1 MCRGTYIS
9 YLKTE
14 TPIFYCLLFLEEY
27 INPQVNKIVNK
38 NTVDYHHSPSELTS
52 TMHPLIFLWTP
63 LGFIALEYISIFCQ
77 TSIFHHECEKSYGV
91 KITERLICD
100 SKNWICLY
108 LLMLPSKTLP
118 QAEGN

>member
-52 TMHPLIFLWTP
+52 TIHPLIFLWTP

-91 KITERLICD
+91 KIPERLICD
-100 SKNWICLY
+100 SKN
-108 LLMLPSKTLP
+108 
-118 QAEGN
+118 